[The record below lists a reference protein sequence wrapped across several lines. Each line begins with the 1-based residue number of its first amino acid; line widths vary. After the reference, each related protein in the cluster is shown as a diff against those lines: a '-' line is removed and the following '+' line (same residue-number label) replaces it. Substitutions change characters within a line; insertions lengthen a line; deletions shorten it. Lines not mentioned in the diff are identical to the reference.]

1 MVQMQW
7 PQTMQAL
14 HRCTTRRCPLCP
26 GQDLPSCAS
35 CLQGSSASQVDV
47 DATDSSGMTALHWS
61 AGICLVNVV
70 ETLVKPG
77 VNGKIRM

>member
-1 MVQMQW
+1 MATDHAGAT
-7 PQTMQAL
+7 PL
-14 HRCTTRRCPLCP
+14 HYAA
-26 GQDLPSCAS
+26 AS
-35 CLQGSSASQVDV
+35 PVPWARSTIMRQLLEQGSAASQVDV

-61 AGICLVNVV
+61 AGICLVNIG